1 MHLWRT
7 ASLLLFL
14 AAVFYGTDPAVIV
27 QAQAAAPLSI
37 SVNGSVAETDVPPF
51 IDVNSRTM
59 VPVRF
64 ISEALGCFVGWDE
77 TTQQVRIS
85 RPEIVVELQIGE
97 QAVLV
102 NGATQKMD
110 TTAVIKEGR
119 TMVPLRFLAETFGLL
134 VAWQQEQQTV
144 VIKTSAPTS
153 PPTSPTPLQPAP
165 ASRFCTVTGSLVNIR
180 SGAGTDYSRI
190 AQVTRG
196 TRLPILAEQDA
207 WYLVEVPGGPAGW
220 IAGWL
225 VELPDAIPTG
235 EISLRDNF
243 AAPADATRS
252 ALIMKNSINVRSD
265 PLITSSVISRA
276 TLGQQ
281 LPVTGEENGWF
292 AVRLPDGQSGWIAG
306 WLAAIRYDARNR
318 ASAAD
323 TERTT
328 GLVSRW
334 NAGGQAMTGAL
345 PLLTGM
351 DVEQSGSGVLLRVTA
366 ATPLALP
373 ASFHLE
379 NPSRLVFDLT
389 AQLSNQAEAPILQA
403 NHGPVISF
411 RASRFNEQTV
421 RIVAD
426 LQSPASYAI
435 SLTADAMTIIIR
447 IQPVDPAGRVIVID
461 PGHGAL
467 QPWGDSDPGAIGP
480 TGLRE
485 REAVRSI
492 SLELGNILLNE
503 GFTVI
508 YTRKGNTE
516 LTLEERALV
525 ADISGVELLVSIH
538 VNAST
543 NRAIAGTMTFY
554 HAPWGTGLEPQ
565 IQARRALAGFI
576 QAELLGRL
584 QREDRGVQEAD
595 FMVLRSSPVP
605 AALVEVAFISNP
617 EEEKFLADP
626 VFQRRAAEAVALGI
640 KRYLASR

>member
-1 MHLWRT
+1 MYLRRA
-7 ASLLLFL
+7 ASMLVFL
-14 AAVFYGTDPAVIV
+14 AAVFFWTSSAGTV
-27 QAQAAAPLSI
+27 QAQAALPLRISI
-37 SVNGSVAETDVPPF
+37 DGTIAETDVYPF
-51 IDVNSRTM
+51 IDANSRTM

-64 ISEALGCFVGWDE
+64 ISEALGSFVGWDE

-85 RPEIVVELQIGE
+85 RPGTLVELQIGE
-97 QAVLV
+97 QAALV
-102 NGATQKMD
+102 NGTAQKMD
-110 TTAVIKEGR
+110 TTAVLTGGR
-119 TMVPLRFLAETFGLL
+119 TMVPLRFLAETFGLK
-134 VAWQQEQQTV
+134 VAWEQQQRTV
-144 VIKTSAPTS
+144 AIKTS
-153 PPTSPTPLQPAP
+153 PPASPTPLQPAP

-196 TRLPILAEQDA
+196 TRLPILAEKDA
-207 WYLVEVPGGPAGW
+207 WYLVEVPGGPTGW
-220 IAGWL
+220 IASWL
-225 VELPDAIPTG
+225 VELPDATPKGGIR
-235 EISLRDNF
+235 LRENF
-243 AAPADATRS
+243 AAPVDVTRS
-252 ALIMKNSINVRSD
+252 ALIMKNSVNVRSA
-265 PLITSSVISRA
+265 PLIASSVISSA

-292 AVRLPDGQSGWIAG
+292 AVHLPDGQSGWIAG
-306 WLAAIRYDARNR
+306 WLAAIRYGAHNR
-318 ASAAD
+318 AAAAD
-323 TERTT
+323 TGRTT

-334 NAGGQAMTGAL
+334 DAGGQAMTGAL

-351 DVEQSGSGVLLRVTA
+351 DVEQSGSGILLRVTA

-379 NPSRLVFDLT
+379 NPSRLVFDFT
-389 AQLSNQAEAPILQA
+389 AQLANQTESPILQA
-403 NHGPVISF
+403 NHGPVSLF
-411 RASRFNEQTV
+411 RVSRFNEQTV

-435 SLTADAMTIIIR
+435 SQTADSMTVIIQIK
-447 IQPVDPAGRVIVID
+447 PVDPAGRIIVID

-485 REAVRSI
+485 REVVRSI

-508 YTRKGNTE
+508 YTRKGDTE

-525 ADISGVELLVSIH
+525 AGISGAELLVSIH

-576 QAELLGRL
+576 QAELLDRL
-584 QREDRGVQEAD
+584 QREDRGVREAN

-617 EEEKFLADP
+617 EEEKLLADP
-626 VFQRRAAEAVALGI
+626 AFQRLAAEAVALGI
-640 KRYLASR
+640 KRYLVSR